1 MRPARHSRPTGRFFM
16 TERKPDH
23 LLACALAFALA
34 FYPLL
39 RGGWDLWA
47 QLLMQLLL
55 LGAVAGWFLWRLA
68 LGSVPLP
75 PKDAG
80 LAALALFLGFLSL
93 QFSPVH
99 SLALPQ
105 YRWWCAAVL
114 LSLAAPF
121 VPQVWRARFEPLLLV
136 VGVATVPLLL
146 YQAFLLHATGST
158 VKTGPF
164 FNENMYA
171 GYLLM
176 LLPLAAARR
185 SWLVGGVLLL
195 GFAVVGSRGAFVA
208 LAGTAALWAVSKSR
222 HKIRWGAVLLLC
234 LAACGVA
241 LSYSS
246 SASVQERM
254 RWWQSALNMIGERPL
269 FGFGP
274 GSFEYVFPAFRGAS
288 TGLLSSVYAHSW
300 PLQFAAE
307 YGLPCAAVFLGWLL
321 VRLRKISGGAFWA
334 VTAVL
339 LHSLVDFTL
348 YSPAIFFI
356 FCWLLA
362 CDAEAGET
370 APLPSRSNRAIAML
384 CAGAL
389 AVYAVFLLPEPWLLQ
404 KQLIAAKAQY
414 SSDTAAQVLGRLDG
428 LSQNNPDDST
438 VALLY
443 ASALAR
449 TGFDF
454 KNREQLSLAAAAYER
469 ALRLNPFRPATYAEL
484 AAVYEA
490 LGRSGESRRI
500 MEDKDRRFPS

>member
-1 MRPARHSRPTGRFFM
+1 M

-23 LLACALAFALA
+23 LLACALACALA

-55 LGAVAGWFLWRLA
+55 LGAVAVWLLWRLA
-68 LGSVPLP
+68 LGFVPLP
-75 PKDAG
+75 PKDAW

-93 QFSPVH
+93 QASPVH
-99 SLALPQ
+99 SLALPE
-105 YRWWCAAVL
+105 YCWWCSAVL
-114 LSLAAPF
+114 LGFAAPF

-176 LLPLAAARR
+176 LLPVAAARR
-185 SWLVGGVLLL
+185 NWPVSAVLLL
-195 GFAVVGSRGAFVA
+195 GLAVVGSRGAFAA
-208 LAGTAALWAVSKSR
+208 LAATAALWAISRSR
-222 HKIRWGAVLLLC
+222 HKVRWGAVLLLC
-234 LAACGVA
+234 LAVVA
-241 LSYSS
+241 AVLASS
-246 SASVQERM
+246 SSPSVQERL
-254 RWWQSALNMIGERPL
+254 RWWLSALSMIGDRPL

-274 GSFEYVFPAFRGAS
+274 GSFEYVFPAFRGSSA
-288 TGLLSSVYAHSW
+288 GLLSSVYAHNW

-307 YGLPCAAVFLGWLL
+307 YGLPCAAVFWGWLL

-356 FCWLLA
+356 FCWLLS
-362 CDAEAGET
+362 CDAETGAT
-370 APLPSRSNRAIAML
+370 APLPALSNRAIAML

-389 AVYAVFLLPEPWLLQ
+389 AVYAAFRLPEPWLLQ
-404 KQLIAAKAQY
+404 KRLISAKAQY
-414 SSDTAAQVLGRLDG
+414 SPETAAQVLERLDG
-428 LSQNNPDDST
+428 ISQNNPDDST
-438 VALLY
+438 AALLY

-454 KNREQLSLAAAAYER
+454 KDREQLALAAAAYER

-484 AAVYEA
+484 AAVYES
-490 LGRSGESRRI
+490 LGRSGEALRVLEIRS
-500 MEDKDRRFPS
+500 RRFPS